1 MAELAI
7 IIGNGFDIDLGLPS
21 KYSQFIE
28 GDEWEKIVNTIILSS
43 KNDYRKHSLIYHLY
57 KESNSDSKKDWFN
70 IEEEIKQFIHEH
82 PKCSNDEVDD
92 IKMEFDILQKAL
104 KEYLIRVSSKCKMD
118 IEKYPYM
125 FINKLTNCLKKI
137 VVFNFNYTNPI
148 NFLPS
153 QDRCP
158 QFLKNQISI
167 HGNLDNDNIIIGCN
181 EQEKKYYNSS
191 LSFMYKHNMLNNT
204 INITQSLLDAKD
216 VVFYGHSINDMD
228 FCYFKDFFNYVST
241 ENKNKKNITIITKD
255 EDSERTIRDN
265 IYNQGIT
272 VSSLFDKPNS
282 FEFIHTQKLNDQNKE
297 ELQKWVN
304 MLERISKRNSRGIRR
319 IN

>member
-1 MAELAI
+1 MADLAI

-28 GDEWEKIVNTIILSS
+28 GDEWKKIVNIILFFPDSE
-43 KNDYRKHSLIYHLY
+43 YRKHSLIYHLY
-57 KESNSDSKKDWFN
+57 KAANKDSHWFN

-82 PKCSNDEVDD
+82 PNCLQDEVDG

-118 IEKYPYM
+118 IEKYPYI
-125 FINKLTNCLKKI
+125 FINKLANCMKKI
-137 VVFNFNYTNPI
+137 VVFNFNYTKPI
-148 NFLPS
+148 NFLPT
-153 QDRCP
+153 QDYSPR
-158 QFLKNQISI
+158 FLQNQISI
-167 HGNLDNDNIIIGCN
+167 HGNLDNDRILLGCN
-181 EQEKKYYNSS
+181 EEDNEYYNSC
-191 LSFMYKHNMLNNT
+191 LSFMYKQNMLNKTN
-204 INITQSLLDAKD
+204 NITQCLLDAKD

-241 ENKNKKNITIITKD
+241 ENKNNKNITIITLN

-265 IYNQGIT
+265 INNQGIS
-272 VSSLFDKPNS
+272 VSNLFDKPNL
-282 FEFIHTQKLNDQNKE
+282 FEFIHTQRLNDKENE
-297 ELQKWVN
+297 ELQKWEN
-304 MLERISKRNSRGIRR
+304 MLERISSKKRHGVRR

>member
-28 GDEWEKIVNTIILSS
+28 GDEWKKIVDKIILSS
-43 KNDYRKHSLIYHLY
+43 NSDYRKHSLLYHLY
-57 KESNSDSKKDWFN
+57 KEANCDSKKNWFN
-70 IEEEIKQFIHEH
+70 IEEEIKQFIHKH
-82 PKCSNDEVDD
+82 TKCSQDEVDD
-92 IKMEFDILQKAL
+92 IKREFDTLQKAL
-104 KEYLIRVSSKCKMD
+104 KEYLIRVSCKCKMD

-125 FINKLTNCLKKI
+125 FINKLVNCHKKI

-148 NFLPS
+148 IFLPT
-153 QDRCP
+153 QNCCP
-158 QFLKNQISI
+158 QFLKNQISL
-167 HGNLDNDNIIIGCN
+167 HGNLDGNRIILGCN

-191 LSFMYKHNMLNNT
+191 LSFMYKQNMLNNT
-204 INITQSLLDAKD
+204 NNITQSLLDAKD

-241 ENKNKKNITIITKD
+241 GNKNNKNITIITLD

-265 IYNQGIT
+265 IYNQGIS
-272 VSSLFDKPNS
+272 VSDLYDKPNL
-282 FEFIHTQKLNDQNKE
+282 FEFIHTKKLNDQDNE

-304 MLERISKRNSRGIRR
+304 MLERISRRNIRGIRR

>member
-28 GDEWEKIVNTIILSS
+28 DDEWKKIVNTIILFSNS
-43 KNDYRKHSLIYHLY
+43 DYRKHSLIYHLY
-57 KESNSDSKKDWFN
+57 KVANIDSHWFN

-82 PKCSNDEVDD
+82 PKCSQDEVDG

-125 FINKLTNCLKKI
+125 FINKLTNCKKNI

-148 NFLPS
+148 TFLPT
-153 QDRCP
+153 QDCCP
-158 QFLKNQISI
+158 RFLQNQISI
-167 HGNLDNDNIIIGCN
+167 HGNLDNDKIILGCN
-181 EQEKKYYNSS
+181 EKNDDFNCS
-191 LSFMYKHNMLNNT
+191 LSFMYKQNMLNNT
-204 INITQSLLDAKD
+204 NNITQSLLDAKD

-241 ENKNKKNITIITKD
+241 ENRNNKNITIITLD
-255 EDSERTIRDN
+255 ENSERTIRDN
-265 IYNQGIT
+265 IYNQGIS
-272 VSSLFDKPNS
+272 VSNLFDKPNL
-282 FEFIHTQKLNDQNKE
+282 FEFIHTKKLNDQDNE
-297 ELQKWVN
+297 ELLKWVN
-304 MLERISKRNSRGIRR
+304 MLKRISKSKRGVKR